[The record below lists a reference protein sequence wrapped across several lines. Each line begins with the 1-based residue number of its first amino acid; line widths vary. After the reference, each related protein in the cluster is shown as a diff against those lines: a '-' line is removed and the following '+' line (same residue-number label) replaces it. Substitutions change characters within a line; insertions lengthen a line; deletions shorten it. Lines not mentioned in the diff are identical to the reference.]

1 MYTLKATTNYH
12 TPLNYVSYVGKG
24 ESGSVHKGMPAT
36 FKNLGNFR
44 VTIPGAGEINLI
56 DIGERKIS
64 KADFHKATWGV
75 LISNLGTECEFRYE
89 GGGEINLNVTDL
101 GQIELSG
108 NGRFLVTDMPSF
120 ILKQDEGGGAPVI
133 TDNTRKDRP

>member
-1 MYTLKATTNYH
+1 MYTLKVTTNYH
-12 TPLNYVSYVGKG
+12 TTLNSVSYVGKG

-36 FKNLGNFR
+36 FKSLGNFR

-64 KADFHKATWGV
+64 KANFHTATWGV
-75 LISNLGTECEFRYE
+75 LNSNLGTECEFRYE

-120 ILKQDEGGGAPVI
+120 ILKQDEGGGAPII